1 MVCPSVWIR
10 RLRHYKRSL
19 QEVWPFARIHR
30 FKRWLKSRTRGLAIC
45 RQKSGERA
53 REKRS
58 VLLSRFVVFVVGSVR
73 LSRGLSNCRPL
84 VCPLPRRKKAC
95 PTVALSNCR
104 LRGFP
109 HDATAGA
116 QTKGLSFCPDSSFSS
131 RVRSAY
137 REVCPIV
144 ALWSALSP
152 PTPQKGLSNCRG
164 THECPTVA
172 LSNCRLRGFPHD
184 ATAGAQTKGL
194 SFCREPSFS
203 SRVRSAYRE
212 VCPIVALWS
221 ALSHAAKRP
230 VQLSRHS

>member
-58 VLLSRFVVFVVGSVR
+58 VLLSRFVVFVTGSVR

-116 QTKGLSFCPDSSFSS
+116 QTKGLVFCGGPAHKGSGHLSALDIIDAA
-131 RVRSAY
+131 VRSVDRGHDLRIGKTVPRAQLPMAPDPY
-137 REVCPIV
+137 HSAQRPHVSAGRAAADPWRLVLAAAEVD
-144 ALWSALSP
+144 
-152 PTPQKGLSNCRG
+152 
-164 THECPTVA
+164 HYE
-172 LSNCRLRGFPHD
+172 
-184 ATAGAQTKGL
+184 
-194 SFCREPSFS
+194 
-203 SRVRSAYRE
+203 
-212 VCPIVALWS
+212 
-221 ALSHAAKRP
+221 
-230 VQLSRHS
+230 

>member
-116 QTKGLSFCPDSSFSS
+116 QTKGLSFC
-131 RVRSAY
+131 
-137 REVCPIV
+137 
-144 ALWSALSP
+144 
-152 PTPQKGLSNCRG
+152 
-164 THECPTVA
+164 
-172 LSNCRLRGFPHD
+172 
-184 ATAGAQTKGL
+184 
-194 SFCREPSFS
+194 REPSFS